1 LDIHDTEYR
10 KSIPRNSK
18 TITTFSD
25 CLVISF
31 KAIEK
36 SEVFHTL
43 LEIKWM
49 IMRLIYRGILC
60 RGAITYGKLI
70 HTDEVLFGP
79 ALTEA
84 YILETKVA
92 LYPRVILHKDIIDLA
107 GKAKSSHHTSE
118 LEEEYVQSF
127 SHDF

>member
-1 LDIHDTEYR
+1 
-10 KSIPRNSK
+10 
-18 TITTFSD
+18 
-25 CLVISF
+25 
-31 KAIEK
+31 
-36 SEVFHTL
+36 
-43 LEIKWM
+43 M